1 MIVFVKGLEVE
12 DSNAVPFKRMRYPV
26 ENGEVFQQRVRMR
39 REQIMGHL
47 QCSYDVAEEITD
59 LEFAHLMATTK
70 EMVSEDDPGNSRSI
84 LARYDVT
91 DENFIRQS
99 IQFFQNS
106 DSALVQEIPMKTFQK
121 FRYGSGVNLDLL
133 RRSERPDYKDF
144 WTINTNR
151 LTNIAS
157 QLNLKGCYSPE
168 EEFFEQ
174 QKEKSMLKCAHE
186 FGIMANVQVET
197 FDFLQKAVRQ
207 ARPPDGNN
215 SNIVSSGDELVMKSD
230 VASTTHGAGT
240 TLKIRLK

>member
-1 MIVFVKGLEVE
+1 
-12 DSNAVPFKRMRYPV
+12 MRYPV

-39 REQIMGHL
+39 RNQIMEHL
-47 QCSYDVAEEITD
+47 QCPYDLAEEVTE

-70 EMVSEDDPGNSRSI
+70 EMVSEDDPGNSRVI
-84 LARYDVT
+84 LAQFGIN
-91 DENFIRQS
+91 DERFIQQS

-106 DSALVQEIPMKTFQK
+106 DTALVKETPMKTFQK

-133 RRSERPDYKDF
+133 KKSERPDRKDF

-157 QLNLKGCYSPE
+157 QLNLKGCYSQE
-168 EEFFEQ
+168 EEFLEQ

-186 FGIMANVQVET
+186 YGIMANVQVET

-207 ARPPDGNN
+207 ARPLNDNHSNN
-215 SNIVSSGDELVMKSD
+215 VSSGSEELVVRSD
-230 VASTTHGAGT
+230 VASTTHGAARKV
-240 TLKIRLK
+240 KIRLK